1 MEWIVWTVFVVYTV
15 LMFLTWLIKKPRY
28 KKGHFY
34 DTKYVIT
41 LFAIPK
47 QTIAAAIIL
56 TFFIFV
62 DLNKL
67 HLLWIYPVIYFFIA
81 VRIAKWVIRKDA
93 EKLNKKIEN
102 NN

>member
-15 LMFLTWLIKKPRY
+15 VMFLTWLIKKPSY

-34 DTKYVIT
+34 DTKHVIT

-67 HLLWIYPVIYFFIA
+67 HLLLIYPLIHFFIA
-81 VRIAKWVIRKDA
+81 FILSNR
-93 EKLNKKIEN
+93 
-102 NN
+102 